1 MFLDGDFMKNIFD
14 ESRNCWKVDKAAK
27 ASVIIDAENY
37 FRYLRRAMAKAKHRV
52 ILVGWDFDARVEMH
66 DTEQEIVGPL
76 EIGKY
81 VNWLVERNPDLHI
94 YILRWDTGAI
104 KTLFRGRTLLT
115 LIRWRLHPRI
125 HLKLDSTHPVGAAQH
140 QKVVVVDEDTAFC
153 GGIDIT
159 DDRWDTRSH
168 DEDQPL
174 RSPPNGKDGG
184 PWHDAAMAVQGPVAK
199 HLSEFAVSRWKVA
212 GGTHMVDAEANS
224 CWPDKLE
231 ADFENVDIA
240 IARTQPECD
249 DRPSIA
255 EIENLY
261 LDLIASAK
269 HYIYAES
276 QYFASRKIA
285 VAIAKRLKEKDGPE
299 IVIVNPVTAE
309 GWLEPA
315 VMDSKRAR
323 LIKALIEVDHEKRF
337 RVFHA
342 LNEAGSPIYIHAK
355 LMIID
360 DRIIRVGSSNMN
372 NRSLGFDTECDLALD
387 AGDSGNSRVREQ
399 IANLRNDLLAEHLGT
414 TVDRIAK
421 MFEDTGSLIETI
433 QLCRSTGTTLRDY
446 QLPDLNDV
454 EKMLAENDILDPQSA
469 DDNFAALNR
478 KSGRISQMIRRVRS
492 RRS

>member
-1 MFLDGDFMKNIFD
+1 MNKIFD
-14 ESRNCWKVDKAAK
+14 ESQNCWKIDKASK

-37 FRYLRRAMAKAKHRV
+37 FRYLRRAMAKAKHRI
-52 ILVGWDFDARVEMH
+52 ILLGWDFDARVEMH

-81 VNWLVERNPDLHI
+81 VDWLVRKNPNLHI

-125 HLKLDSTHPVGAAQH
+125 HLKLDGRHPVGAAQH

-168 DEDQPL
+168 DEEQPY
-174 RSPPNGKDGG
+174 RSPPNDKDGG

-199 HLSEFAVSRWKVA
+199 HLSEFAVARWTVA
-212 GGTHMVDAEANS
+212 GGTKMVDAKTND
-224 CWPDKLE
+224 CWPDQLK
-231 ADFENVDIA
+231 ADFENVDVA

-249 DRPSIA
+249 DRPAIS
-255 EIENLY
+255 EIEKLY
-261 LDLIASAK
+261 VDLIASAK
-269 HYIYAES
+269 HHIYAES
-276 QYFASRKIA
+276 QYFASRTIA
-285 VAIAKRLKEKDGPE
+285 IAIAKRLKEKDGPE

-315 VMDSKRAR
+315 VMDSKRAQ
-323 LIKALIEVDHEKRF
+323 LIKALIDIDHQNRF

-342 LNEAGSPIYIHAK
+342 LNGAGSPIYIHAK

-387 AGDSGNSRVREQ
+387 AGETDNGPVRMQ
-399 IANLRNDLLAEHLGT
+399 IAKVRNDLLAEHLGT
-414 TVDRIAK
+414 TADRITEV
-421 MFEDTGSLIETI
+421 FEDTGSLIETI

-446 QLPDLNDV
+446 QLPDLSDF
-454 EKMLAENDILDPQSA
+454 EKLVAENDILDPHSS

-478 KSGRISQMIRRVRS
+478 KSGRISDMIKRVKSSRS
-492 RRS
+492 